1 MGGGELGTHNEAPP
15 APRRTRPHH
24 RRHRRTT
31 RPTDTPQYTASHR
44 RDDSVAWCGGV
55 VTTAKH
61 ASVQNESGTEE
72 ASPQVTLKA
81 GTRGWCASPQVSTAT
96 HLPGP
101 AHCHPSQN
109 LHASDCS
116 TGSSS
121 CWSRRCPRSH
131 SRLRTGTIGRF
142 P

>member
-81 GTRGWCASPQVSTAT
+81 RRDKGMVRQPPGFHRHTPAGSCP
-96 HLPGP
+96 LPSFSKS
-101 AHCHPSQN
+101 A
-109 LHASDCS
+109 
-116 TGSSS
+116 
-121 CWSRRCPRSH
+121 RF
-131 SRLRTGTIGRF
+131 RL
-142 P
+142 